1 MAQADAAPGAQRIYG
16 KTNRP
21 MTVSVKLFTGAFPER
36 LSLNLAPGA
45 RVRDLVAKVKR
56 KSLKGMIRKNSSLLL
71 RDMGQDDL
79 LFILNGR
86 PIQNL
91 QGYDTPLE
99 DGDVLAV
106 FPVMAG
112 G

>member
-1 MAQADAAPGAQRIYG
+1 MDDV
-16 KTNRP
+16 NREITI
-21 MTVSVKLFTGAFPER
+21 TVKIFAGAFPER

-45 RVRDLVAKVKR
+45 RVQDLLAKVRR
-56 KSLKGMIRKNSSLLL
+56 KSLKGMIGKNSSLPL

-91 QGYDTPLE
+91 QGYDTPLR

>member
-1 MAQADAAPGAQRIYG
+1 MEITEPS
-16 KTNRP
+16 

-45 RVRDLVAKVKR
+45 RVRDLLAKVRR
-56 KSLKGMIRKNSSLLL
+56 KSLKGMIRKKSSLSL
-71 RDMGQDDL
+71 RDMEQDDL

-91 QGYDTPLE
+91 QGYDTLLE
-99 DGDVLAV
+99 NGDVLAV
-106 FPVMAG
+106 FPAMAG